1 MAPRKRISKAA
12 RVGGLS
18 LASLAAMV
26 WVAMVA
32 NLSQLGPVGLDGQAT
47 IQLLGAFELIALF
60 ALLTALT
67 ILAAAAGEMT
77 RGAKLAALVLL
88 PLAFAA
94 CWRSLTPL
102 ASAPAAIWRG
112 SIVAPAL
119 APPLIGAYAL
129 TILFRPFRR
138 AWPSRLAGS
147 VAWGGVALI
156 CVAVLTLHLMREA
169 SARHEA
175 EADHRWQAKF
185 DATPA
190 NAPLAKWT
198 EQLETAA
205 PARRK
210 DVLAAMR
217 KVPTRQ
223 RDAETLLDGDAFP
236 IGALGAI
243 DLDPTQSLC
252 EKARASLVRGAAR
265 LLPLAPGSREFR
277 EIADKFDAAADALE
291 WLVANG
297 CDCGDASRAWEAVAR
312 GYLDPNFDVAR
323 LKSLRDRE
331 AVERLR
337 ESNVKN
343 FSLLTPR
350 SSLQA
355 WLRFADDRKFGVEAL
370 IGARSLEHRT
380 GDAIEALSSEFD
392 PDSAAT
398 VLRFLP
404 TLDLDP
410 TPALCRAALRE
421 VRRQLA
427 AVSRPPLSGPR
438 SYSALLEETAREQP
452 LAALQWLAAHGCPA
466 EAELADAQALVSA
479 YQDSPSRAAMLASL
493 AELRRKP

>member
-1 MAPRKRISKAA
+1 MA
-12 RVGGLS
+12 
-18 LASLAAMV
+18 
-26 WVAMVA
+26 
-32 NLSQLGPVGLDGQAT
+32 
-47 IQLLGAFELIALF
+47 F
-60 ALLTALT
+60 
-67 ILAAAAGEMT
+67 
-77 RGAKLAALVLL
+77 
-88 PLAFAA
+88 
-94 CWRSLTPL
+94 
-102 ASAPAAIWRG
+102 
-112 SIVAPAL
+112 
-119 APPLIGAYAL
+119 
-129 TILFRPFRR
+129 
-138 AWPSRLAGS
+138 RLAGS

-236 IGALGAI
+236 IGALGVI

-297 CDCGDASRAWEAVAR
+297 CDCGDASRAWEAIAR

-323 LKSLRDRE
+323 LKRLRDRE

-392 PDSAAT
+392 PDGAAT

-410 TPALCRAALRE
+410 TTALCRAALRE

-479 YQDSPSRAAMLASL
+479 YEIRRRAPRCSPAWRSFAESRSRDRNFRSTFLCGLDFPLGQRTQAQRIELDEACGVAVVVGDGSFLEGDEILVVERMRAVAPDHVDSALVELETDAAGDQFLALVYHHLQQLSLRREPEAVVDQLRVSRHQLVLEMSRATVERDQLDRAMRC
-493 AELRRKP
+493 E